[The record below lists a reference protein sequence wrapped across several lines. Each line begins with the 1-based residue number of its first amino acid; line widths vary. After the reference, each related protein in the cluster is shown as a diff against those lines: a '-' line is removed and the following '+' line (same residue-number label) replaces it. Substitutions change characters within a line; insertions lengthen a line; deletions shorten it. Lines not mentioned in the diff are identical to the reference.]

1 MRGEFLD
8 LGGARLYYYAAGTRG
23 AGVPVVFIH
32 GFPTSSHL
40 WGDVVPLMPPGHR
53 LVIVDLLGYG
63 RSDRPLGH
71 PVDVGAH
78 AERMVALLDELRIQR
93 ACIVGHGMGGG
104 IAQTLTVLHPQRVS
118 NLCLIDSVAL
128 DRWPIVTSGF
138 ARGVLATAKLLPA
151 GVILAALRR
160 DLGRGYIDSARAERS
175 TDLYLR
181 PFGEPAGRAALLSHI
196 QALAQPDAE
205 IGSRLSSIAVPTAL
219 IWGER
224 DRLIPVSVA
233 RRLQAVIPGATLD
246 IIPEARHFTPEESPQ
261 RITEVIAGLL
271 AR

>member
-1 MRGEFLD
+1 VRGEFLD

-71 PVDVGAH
+71 AVDIGAH
-78 AERMVALLDELRIQR
+78 AERMAALFDELRIPR

-104 IAQTLTVLHPQRVS
+104 IAQALAIRHPERVS
-118 NLCLIDSVAL
+118 HLCLIDSVAL
-128 DRWPIVTSGF
+128 DHWPIVASRF
-138 ARGVLATAKLLPA
+138 ARAVLAMASLLP
-151 GVILAALRR
+151 GSVILAALHR
-160 DLGRGYIDSARAERS
+160 DLARGYIDGGRAERS

-181 PFGEPAGRAALLSHI
+181 PFGEAAGRTAMLRHI
-196 QALAQPDAE
+196 HALARTSE
-205 IGSRLSSIAVPTAL
+205 IEPKVSSISVPTSL
-219 IWGER
+219 IWGQR
-224 DRLIPVSVA
+224 DRLVPVSVG
-233 RRLQAVIPGATLD
+233 RRLQAAISGATLE
-246 IIPEARHFTPEESPQ
+246 IVPEARHFTPEESPQ